1 MSSATIVLITLA
13 AVMIVGSLIIV
24 WLRPRVR
31 DKPRSENRAAW
42 SGDSALPTDS
52 SSAQDMSSPS
62 LPSDAP
68 SHSGSYSG
76 FDGGGHAGHGG
87 SDGGGHGGS
96 SH

>member
-13 AVMIVGSLIIV
+13 AVMSVGSLIIV
-24 WLRPRVR
+24 WLRPRGR
-31 DKPRSENRAAW
+31 DKPRSENRTAW
-42 SGDSALPTDS
+42 SGDSALPADS
-52 SSAQDMSSPS
+52 SSAQDVSCHSP
-62 LPSDAP
+62 PSDGS
-68 SHSGSYSG
+68 SHGGSYSG

>member
-31 DKPRSENRAAW
+31 DKLRSESAAW
-42 SGDSALPTDS
+42 SSDSALPADS
-52 SSAQDMSSPS
+52 SSAQDVSSHS
-62 LPSDAP
+62 LPSDGP
-68 SHSGSYSG
+68 SHGGSYSG

-87 SDGGGHGGS
+87 S